1 MPFIVFTPIIV
12 TVLGRDVM
20 GTLGIAA
27 LVSFF
32 LAFVVMLEGMNRTPR
47 PASDVLDLYGASRF
61 AHLRYL
67 VMPATIPYFCTA
79 ARLVAPSAILGV
91 MTAEWLSTG
100 YGLGGALD
108 EARGELDFG
117 MSWSIAFITALVSLP
132 LVALTSWI
140 ERSILQRYGR

>member
-20 GTLGIAA
+20 GTLGIAS

-32 LAFVVMLEGMNRTPR
+32 PVFV
-47 PASDVLDLYGASRF
+47 
-61 AHLRYL
+61 

-117 MSWSIAFITALVSLP
+117 MSWSIAFITVLVSLS
-132 LVALTSWI
+132 LVALTSLI